1 MKRTNSLSPMR
12 RLLRLPICYTVILC
26 LCIIQ
31 ILEPSEAAAV
41 SVYDAQQNA
50 QGTPTPA
57 PAANTGNG
65 NSTKGIG
72 YILDGQTYHYA
83 GEKIKVVYESIKINL
98 DQTPAIKID
107 GTVMVPLKE
116 TFAKQGIKVVYKY
129 TKKLKKIT
137 ISKNDKYIVMHLNDN
152 TITVNQK
159 TSTLP
164 VAPLSVTYKKSGKKT
179 ILVPFEP
186 IVRALGIN
194 YLWDED
200 MAVAQ
205 LSKPV
210 LNFVG
215 RKTYTSY
222 RWSLSQ
228 YATIQRGRT
237 GRASL
242 AEYKRLVDPKKDTS
256 YGFQYL
262 RLDQYRDVDEE
273 KFLSTYNYYI
283 QNACENKG
291 MSPTQS
297 VLYGKGQVML
307 AAAKK
312 YNIDPMYFV
321 SQTFLEAAYGT
332 SRLARGITINRIA
345 LPSYARSGGKFIT
358 KKLGKKTKVYNLYGI
373 KAYDSDPVTGATSYA
388 YYQGWTT
395 VDKAIYGA
403 AKFIKSNYFQANP
416 SQNTIFKFRYNP
428 SNMNHQYATD
438 PWYAEKIAQRI
449 LLFSRCY
456 STNALFT
463 YDYPK
468 YAGS

>member
-1 MKRTNSLSPMR
+1 MIRVKIFRVLTALFV
-12 RLLRLPICYTVILC
+12 CV
-26 LCIIQ
+26 CITI
-31 ILEPSEAAAV
+31 STAAPQTSAI
-41 SVYDAQQNA
+41 SIYDAQQNPKA
-50 QGTPTPA
+50 TPA
-57 PAANTGNG
+57 PSSAKGNTSSKNKV
-65 NSTKGIG
+65 S
-72 YILDGQTYHYA
+72 YIIDGQTYQYT
-83 GEKIKVVYESIKINL
+83 GEKIRAVYEAKKINL
-98 DQTPAIKID
+98 NKTPAVKID

-116 TFAKQGIKVVYKY
+116 TFAKQGIKVKYKY

-137 ISKNDKYIVMHLNDN
+137 ISKNDKFIVMHLNQS
-152 TITVNQK
+152 TITVNQN

-164 VAPLSVTYKKSGKKT
+164 VAPLSVKYKKSGKKT
-179 ILVPFEP
+179 ILVPFEEV
-186 IVRALGIN
+186 IRALGIN

-215 RKTYTSY
+215 KKFYTSY
-222 RWSLSQ
+222 RWSLTQ
-228 YATIQRGRT
+228 YATLQRART
-237 GRASL
+237 GRASV
-242 AEYKRLVDPKKDTS
+242 AEYKRLVNPKKDTS

-262 RLDQYRDVDEE
+262 RLDQYRDVDKE

-283 QNACENKG
+283 QNACENHG
-291 MSPTQS
+291 HLPSWS
-297 VLYGKGQVML
+297 VLYGKGESML

-321 SQTFLEAAYGT
+321 SQTFLESGHGT
-332 SRLARGITINRIA
+332 SSLARGNKITRVA

-358 KKLGKKTKVYNLYGI
+358 KKIKKSATVYNLYGI
-373 KAYDSDPVTGATSYA
+373 KAYDSDPRTGATSYA

-395 VDKAIYGA
+395 VDKAIDGA
-403 AKFIKSNYFQANP
+403 AKFIRDNYFRANP

-428 SNMNHQYATD
+428 SNMSHQYATD
-438 PWYAEKIAQRI
+438 PWYAEKIAQRM

-456 STNALFT
+456 STSALYT

-468 YAGS
+468 YAGP